1 MPLPA
6 LATLAAGATLLGM
19 GAKAIG
25 ALGRGWSASQAGAD
39 TKKAASAAEKI
50 KADQEAL
57 LRRETESQF
66 SLATQNM
73 LRETQAVNLGARE
86 SLMKTFREKGSL
98 IKQTGGI
105 ANIGEIEAVTS
116 EAYASTRGQNKYALD
131 KIGSQYSGTI
141 TGIDIARER
150 SLAGIN
156 ERFNA
161 RIAEIGQIPDTF
173 WEGMF
178 GSNQQISGRSD
189 LYG

>member
-25 ALGRGWSASQAGAD
+25 ALGRGFSAGGAD

-116 EAYASTRGQNKYALD
+116 EAYASTRGRNKYALD